1 MNDKE
6 NDPLYSFRLVIPTE
20 ALVEF
25 QRAFAEMAQEH
36 EDQLLEMTGYAEAKE
51 VIASIKAKL

>member
-6 NDPLYSFRLVIPTE
+6 NPLYSFRLVIPTE
-20 ALVEF
+20 ALIEF
-25 QRAFAEMAQEH
+25 QKAFADMAQEH
-36 EDQLLEMTGYAEAKE
+36 EDQLLEMTGYAEANE

>member
-6 NDPLYSFRLVIPTE
+6 NPLYSFRLVIPTE

-25 QRAFAEMAQEH
+25 QKAFAEMAQEH
-36 EDQLLEMTGYAEAKE
+36 EDQLLEMTGYTEAKE
-51 VIASIKAKL
+51 VIAGIKAKL